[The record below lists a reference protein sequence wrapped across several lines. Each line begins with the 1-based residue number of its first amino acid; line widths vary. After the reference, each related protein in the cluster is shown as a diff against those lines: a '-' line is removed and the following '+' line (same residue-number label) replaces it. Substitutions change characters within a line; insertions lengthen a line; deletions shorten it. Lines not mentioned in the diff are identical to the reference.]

1 MKSLR
6 RFNRAGM
13 ILSMVIGMIIAACMS
28 PAAGPEIVESDEAA
42 APVMQEE
49 MQTTLSI
56 VQDRGKLVCISN
68 ALLPGFGF
76 LDSEGNFSGFRRRL
90 LPSDCCSNLWRFR
103 RPRGE
108 ACFRQGT
115 LHHPVQR

>member
-1 MKSLR
+1 MKSMR
-6 RFNRAGM
+6 RFNKAGM

-56 VQDRGKLVCISN
+56 VQDRANWSASATHFCPASVSLIPKATSPDLTSITAV
-68 ALLPGFGF
+68 
-76 LDSEGNFSGFRRRL
+76 RL
-90 LPSDCCSNLWRFR
+90 LQQSLAIPTPSR
-103 RPRGE
+103 
-108 ACFRQGT
+108 
-115 LHHPVQR
+115 